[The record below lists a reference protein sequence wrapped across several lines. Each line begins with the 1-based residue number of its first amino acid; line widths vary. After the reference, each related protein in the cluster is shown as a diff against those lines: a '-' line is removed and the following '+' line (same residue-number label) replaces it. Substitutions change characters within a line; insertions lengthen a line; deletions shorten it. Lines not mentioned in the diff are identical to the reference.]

1 MHSLKFALS
10 SFAGI
15 SLVLRV
21 GKLEGLDHTRYV
33 VDYTRSDSD
42 LFVRLDPGEEI
53 HAALKML
60 ADDLGF
66 DAAAI
71 TSGIGRTRD
80 NLYGFKNDWDNMLDN
95 MDEIPSEANLEY
107 YFNKNGLA
115 KCSIT
120 DVQYFL
126 STYEWQVTYNKAPRS
141 YKQLYEF
148 VLTYLDKKKTEKSA
162 KQHENAKIDYK
173 YYQKKNITKC

>member
-15 SLVLRV
+15 SLIHRV
-21 GKLEGLDHTRYV
+21 GKLEGLDHTRSV

-53 HAALKML
+53 HAALKIL

-71 TSGIGRTRD
+71 TSGIGRTRG
-80 NLYGFKNDWDNMLDN
+80 NLYGFMDEDGVYQRRMLDQ
-95 MDEIPSEANLEY
+95 PSELVSLSGNVARSNLERRSPTY
-107 YFNKNGLA
+107 TVVGRMMTIMFMPDICFNRQCMLLQK
-115 KCSIT
+115 
-120 DVQYFL
+120 
-126 STYEWQVTYNKAPRS
+126 STLE
-141 YKQLYEF
+141 
-148 VLTYLDKKKTEKSA
+148 
-162 KQHENAKIDYK
+162 
-173 YYQKKNITKC
+173 

>member
-33 VDYTRSDSD
+33 VDYTRSGSD

-80 NLYGFKNDWDNMLDN
+80 NYMGSWMR
-95 MDEIPSEANLEY
+95 MGCTRDE
-107 YFNKNGLA
+107 
-115 KCSIT
+115 C
-120 DVQYFL
+120 
-126 STYEWQVTYNKAPRS
+126 W
-141 YKQLYEF
+141 
-148 VLTYLDKKKTEKSA
+148 
-162 KQHENAKIDYK
+162 IDLP
-173 YYQKKNITKC
+173 N

>member
-80 NLYGFKNDWDNMLDN
+80 NC
-95 MDEIPSEANLEY
+95 MDS
-107 YFNKNGLA
+107 
-115 KCSIT
+115 
-120 DVQYFL
+120 
-126 STYEWQVTYNKAPRS
+126 WM
-141 YKQLYEF
+141 
-148 VLTYLDKKKTEKSA
+148 KTGCTRGECW
-162 KQHENAKIDYK
+162 IDLP
-173 YYQKKNITKC
+173 N

>member
-21 GKLEGLDHTRYV
+21 GKLEGLDHIRYV

-80 NLYGFKNDWDNMLDN
+80 NLYGFMDEDGVYQRRMLDR
-95 MDEIPSEANLEY
+95 PSELVSLSGNVARKQSGEAFTHIHCCWSDDDNNVHAGHMFQSTVHVVAEIHIRVMEHASMTRCPLEGVELL
-107 YFNKNGLA
+107 GL
-115 KCSIT
+115 
-120 DVQYFL
+120 
-126 STYEWQVTYNKAPRS
+126 
-141 YKQLYEF
+141 EF
-148 VLTYLDKKKTEKSA
+148 D
-162 KQHENAKIDYK
+162 QR
-173 YYQKKNITKC
+173 

>member
-21 GKLEGLDHTRYV
+21 GKLEGLDHTRGV

-80 NLYGFKNDWDNMLDN
+80 NLYGFMDEDGVYQRRMLDR
-95 MDEIPSEANLEY
+95 PSELV
-107 YFNKNGLA
+107 
-115 KCSIT
+115 S
-120 DVQYFL
+120 L
-126 STYEWQVTYNKAPRS
+126 SGNVAR
-141 YKQLYEF
+141 KQSGEAFTHIHLS
-148 VLTYLDKKKTEKSA
+148 LI
-162 KQHENAKIDYK
+162 HI
-173 YYQKKNITKC
+173 

>member
-15 SLVLRV
+15 SLVLRW
-21 GKLEGLDHTRYV
+21 GNLRDLIILIV

-71 TSGIGRTRD
+71 TSGIGRTR
-80 NLYGFKNDWDNMLDN
+80 GQPVW
-95 MDEIPSEANLEY
+95 IH
-107 YFNKNGLA
+107 G
-115 KCSIT
+115 
-120 DVQYFL
+120 
-126 STYEWQVTYNKAPRS
+126 
-141 YKQLYEF
+141 
-148 VLTYLDKKKTEKSA
+148 
-162 KQHENAKIDYK
+162 
-173 YYQKKNITKC
+173 